1 MIQQAMVKDD
11 IKLKYIKVLSW
22 GLDYIYIL

>member
-22 GLDYIYIL
+22 GLHYIYIL